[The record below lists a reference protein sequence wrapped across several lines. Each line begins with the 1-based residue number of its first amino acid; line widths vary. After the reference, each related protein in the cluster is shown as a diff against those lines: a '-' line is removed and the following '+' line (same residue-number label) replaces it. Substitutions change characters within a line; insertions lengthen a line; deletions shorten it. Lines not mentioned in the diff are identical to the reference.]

1 MKAQTKKSAAKGKRR
16 SKKVK
21 DLQPRDARTVRGGA
35 SDIFAKIGD
44 IKGESQDSPRARFR

>member
-1 MKAQTKKSAAKGKRR
+1 MKAKSKKSAAKSKAR

-21 DLQPRDARTVRGGA
+21 DLQPRDARKVRGGA

-44 IKGESQDSPRARFR
+44 IKGESSYRLR